1 MVITYNN
8 WSYSNARFAL
18 IIEAKVPESHGDIHN
33 YGKHPTPQKI
43 NAYIVNKNS
52 KNSIL
57 RLSNFRL
64 QNLSNLASAI
74 QIFPRLRKQN
84 SAIFYYYVTFRLTVA
99 Q

>member
-8 WSYSNARFAL
+8 WSYSNGRFAL
-18 IIEAKVPESHGDIHN
+18 IIKAKVPESHGDIHN

-43 NAYIVNKNS
+43 NAY
-52 KNSIL
+52 SIL

-74 QIFPRLRKQN
+74 QIFLRLRQQN
-84 SAIFYYYVTFRLTVA
+84 SAIFYYDVTFRLKVA